1 MIRYLNVA
9 NLITSASLASGFMA
23 LVWAAEGR
31 FEAAAIAIVV
41 AAMLDGLDG
50 LAARIQG
57 TSGRFGSNL
66 DSLTDVVAFGAAP
79 ALMLARGPAGDV
91 PVAGIVVCAL
101 FLVAGAW
108 RLARFSIV
116 EDRLRWIG
124 LPIPT
129 AGILAAAAVALDMPA
144 WPQLALSLALS
155 LLMVSEISFPT
166 AAGLMHARR
175 RRKARRQ
182 APVPRPPRRNRV
194 RGRVRRRRRRE
205 APPVPVGRAQPRD

>member
-1 MIRYLNVA
+1 MKQYVNAANV
-9 NLITSASLASGFMA
+9 ITSAGLASGLAA
-23 LVWAAEGR
+23 LACASDGEPVGAAV
-31 FEAAAIAIVV
+31 AIVIAGIFDALDGV
-41 AAMLDGLDG
+41 AARMH
-50 LAARIQG
+50 R

-79 ALMLARGPAGDV
+79 ALMLAQGPLGDLSGV
-91 PVAGIVVCAL
+91 GIATCAL

-129 AGILAAAAVALDMPA
+129 AGILAAAAVALEMPA
-144 WPQLALSLALS
+144 WPQLVLALALS

-166 AAGLMHARR
+166 AAGVMHARR
-175 RRKARRQ
+175 RRKARRET
-182 APVPRPPRRNRV
+182 PVPRPPRRRV

-205 APPVPVGRAQPRD
+205 APPVPVGSAPRE